1 MSLGVLLKHTLP
13 ACCAVDATLPVRS
26 PQTFEADQN
35 IIASDPLLA
44 AATVP
49 LPLASAT
56 TRTAR
61 RSSLLPLRLKW
72 VDMACL
78 GMESGYDSSIQK
90 NMDGMNTF
98 GIMSLRDSKIQSDD
112 V

>member
-1 MSLGVLLKHTLP
+1 MLTKFTVSDL
-13 ACCAVDATLPVRS
+13 
-26 PQTFEADQN
+26 
-35 IIASDPLLA
+35 ASA

-49 LPLASAT
+49 LPLVSAT

-78 GMESGYDSSIQK
+78 GMESGYDSIIQK
-90 NMDGMNTF
+90 ITDGMNTF
-98 GIMSLRDSKIQSDD
+98 WIMSLRDSKIQSDD